1 MFDSRAFHTRTCG
14 RALRLAIGC
23 LAVGLTAVVVVA
35 VEALAHHP
43 GSHARRLD
51 NGTIRVDAV
60 AVLSDACTRVASI
73 RAETPP
79 DEPAPATGSIPVT
92 LRLSRP
98 ADAVCA
104 TVVGTG
110 EATIEIDARPAA
122 ARIHLYTLGADGRLL
137 ATERVPIR

>member
-1 MFDSRAFHTRTCG
+1 MFDSRARQTRSSSHACLLAAG
-14 RALRLAIGC
+14 CIALGLA
-23 LAVGLTAVVVVA
+23 AVVFVA

-51 NGTIRVDAV
+51 DGTIRVDAV
-60 AVLSDACTRVASI
+60 AMLSDSCTRVASI

-79 DEPAPATGSIPVT
+79 DEPAPAAGSIPVT

-104 TVVGTG
+104 TLVGTG
-110 EATIEIDARPAA
+110 GATIEVEARPAA
-122 ARIHLYTLGADGRLL
+122 ARIHLYTLAPDGRLL
-137 ATERVPIR
+137 ATERIPIR